1 MKKSMMQV
9 IVVAAAVCMLAACGG
24 KAEETKTPQT
34 TEATTTAE
42 TIAPVTA
49 EAETMAEETKT
60 IEGEIIDAAMST
72 IIIKTEDGAELIFS
86 KEDAEAD
93 LKDGLIVGNFV
104 VLEYTGE
111 IVGEDTTGA
120 VVLKISDKK

>member
-9 IVVAAAVCMLAACGG
+9 IVVVAAVCMLAACGG
-24 KAEETKTPQT
+24 KAEETKAPQT

-42 TIAPVTA
+42 TIAPVTT